1 MNVLDSDG
9 DEGLFGLQEAGDI
22 REEEAAAAFASK
34 Q

>member
-9 DEGLFGLQEAGDI
+9 DEGHLGLQEAGDI
-22 REEEAAAAFASK
+22 SEEEAAAAFASK